1 MFLFYNSI
9 LTLSNFISI
18 KKSIV
23 ATLQII
29 FLIKNDSNKIWRNKI
44 NGNKIDKNT
53 YYIFLTLEEVR
64 FF

>member
-1 MFLFYNSI
+1 MFLFYSSI
-9 LTLSNFISI
+9 LTLTNFISI

-44 NGNKIDKNT
+44 NGNTIDKNT